1 MWIDLEDK
9 EIKPM
14 FTYVNNNEG
23 KPTGQQTIVIPT
35 FDLYS
40 KKVDDGTG
48 NKRNHYIC
56 IRNYY
61 FTYLLYN
68 SKNNL
73 LCKISSK
80 STNDINFISCGSN
93 TLAKEETMRE
103 IVIQQNVFT

>member
-1 MWIDLEDK
+1 MSIDLEDK

-40 KKVDDGTG
+40 KEVDDGTG

-56 IRNYY
+56 IQIITSPTY
-61 FTYLLYN
+61 FTILKITYYVKYHL
-68 SKNNL
+68 NL
-73 LCKISSK
+73 LMIL
-80 STNDINFISCGSN
+80 ILF
-93 TLAKEETMRE
+93 LADQIPLQKKKLC
-103 IVIQQNVFT
+103 VKL